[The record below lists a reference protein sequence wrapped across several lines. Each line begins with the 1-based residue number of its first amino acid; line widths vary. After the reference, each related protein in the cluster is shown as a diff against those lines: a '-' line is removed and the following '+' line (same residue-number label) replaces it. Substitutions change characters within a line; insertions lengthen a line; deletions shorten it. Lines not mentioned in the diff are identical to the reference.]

1 MLIVKQ
7 DKNRK
12 PEEGQIF
19 VELTSNRG
27 LDIVNCDR
35 LGYWCDKAHLSHFIM
50 ECATYFTQEELRN
63 VLKMNG
69 NNLYIEKRNLLDAY
83 KNGNADNKE
92 MLEHLFGKEL
102 FHPKNIMDRVKTFE
116 DALRELDGDGEDH
129 PLVTEFENL
138 QGYFCENDAISKDV
152 VAYLKLRIITA
163 ALNEGWTPQFTK
175 NEYRY
180 FPWFWFYTNEEIDKM
195 SKEECRKVV
204 LFGGGANDGEAA
216 GCAYAHSDGSP
227 ASSAADIGSHLC
239 FKSSELAKYAGAQFA
254 QIYFDFMRK

>member
-50 ECATYFTQEELRN
+50 ECATCFTQEELRN

-69 NNLYIEKRNLLDAY
+69 NNIYIDKNNLLDAY
-83 KNGNADNKE
+83 KNGNADNKKF
-92 MLEHLFGKEL
+92 LENLFGKEL
-102 FHPKNIMDRVKTFE
+102 FYPKNIMERVKTFE
-116 DALRELDGDGEDH
+116 DALRELDGDSEDH

-138 QGYFCENDAISKDV
+138 QGYFCENDDLSKDII
-152 VAYLKLRIITA
+152 AYLKLRIITA
-163 ALNEGWTPQFTK
+163 ALNEGWTPQFTSD
-175 NEYRY
+175 EYRY
-180 FPWFWFYTNEEIDKM
+180 FPWFWLYTKEETDKM
-195 SKEECRKVV
+195 SKEERKKVV
-204 LFGGGANDGEAA
+204 LFGGDAYYGAAA
-216 GCAYAHSDGSP
+216 GFAFANSYHSPSATS
-227 ASSAADIGSHLC
+227 ASIGSRLC
-239 FKSSELAKYAGAQFA
+239 FKSSELAKYAGEQFA
-254 QIYFDFMRK
+254 QIYFDFMGK